1 MRIKTEKKRQ
11 EIIDAAFEVFSEIG
25 FAQTSMNDIAVRAG
39 ASKATLY
46 SYFESKEELFTEVM
60 CENAV
65 DEVKAAFSRLNPHI
79 AIRKTLIDF
88 GVHYLS
94 AVLAPKM
101 LAVRRLANHEG
112 GRSGLGVLFYERGP
126 KLGWQMMAEM
136 LTQSIKSGQ
145 LRTCNTAVATAH
157 LRALYEAELME
168 PSILGV
174 TQNTSKTH
182 VKAVVK
188 RSVDIFLLAYGAPAA
203 SEP

>member
-25 FAQTSMNDIAVRAG
+25 FAQASMNDISIRAG

-46 SYFESKEELFTEVM
+46 SYFESKEALFTEVM

-65 DEVKAAFSRLNPHI
+65 DEVKAAFSLLNPSVP
-79 AIRKTLIDF
+79 IRKTLTAF
-88 GVHYLS
+88 GVHYLT

-112 GRSGLGVLFYERGP
+112 GRSSLGVLFYERGP
-126 KLGWQMMAEM
+126 KLGWQLMAEM
-136 LTQSIKSGQ
+136 LTQSMEIGQ
-145 LRTCNTAVATAH
+145 LRPCNAAVATAH

-168 PSILGV
+168 SSILGV
-174 TQNTSKTH
+174 IQNTSPAY
-182 VKAVVK
+182 VRAVVK
-188 RSVDIFLLAYGAPAA
+188 RSVEIFLRAYGPPAA
-203 SEP
+203 E

>member
-25 FAQTSMNDIAVRAG
+25 FAQASMNDISIRAG

-65 DEVKAAFSRLNPHI
+65 DEVKAAFSLLNPRV
-79 AIRKTLIDF
+79 AIRKTLVEF

-126 KLGWQMMAEM
+126 KLGAQMMAEM
-136 LTQSIKSGQ
+136 LMQSIENGQ
-145 LRTCNTAVATAH
+145 LRPCNAVVATAH
-157 LRALYEAELME
+157 LSAVYEAEIME
-168 PSILGV
+168 SSILGV
-174 TQNTSKTH
+174 AQDTSQAH
-182 VKAVVK
+182 IKAVVK
-188 RSVDIFLLAYGAPAA
+188 RSVEVFLLAYGPQA
-203 SEP
+203 SD